1 MPRQCAYAWPLAAV
15 KIACLAAVLDFV
27 APTAATTKGVSGT
40 TRGVA
45 NAALVAAAKA
55 SPLSLV
61 DNGESYCDGDVTV
74 AAWLTDLTQG
84 QAKSISW
91 TGGPC
96 ELANS
101 LNPIDSG
108 GSYCAQATI
117 TLAHPK
123 NRQDTPEIEIY
134 LEDPKGGRPGPA
146 YAFRSMFDPGD
157 GLDYERERRTFDAQW
172 RERFPDT
179 PPRACQDAS

>member
-1 MPRQCAYAWPLAAV
+1 M
-15 KIACLAAVLDFV
+15 KIACLAAALALMSPAAA
-27 APTAATTKGVSGT
+27 APKGAATGT

-45 NAALVAAAKA
+45 NAALIAAAKA

-61 DNGESYCDGDVTV
+61 DNGESYCDGDDTV
-74 AAWLTDLTQG
+74 AAWLSALTQG
-84 QAKSISW
+84 EAKSVAW

-96 ELANS
+96 ELTNS
-101 LNPIDSG
+101 LNPLDAG
-108 GSYCAQATI
+108 GTYCAQATI

-123 NRQDTPEIEIY
+123 NRKDTAEIEIY

-146 YAFRSMFDPGD
+146 YAFRSMFDAGD
-157 GLDYERERRTFDAQW
+157 GPDYERERRAFDAQW

-179 PPRACQDAS
+179 PPRACQDDP